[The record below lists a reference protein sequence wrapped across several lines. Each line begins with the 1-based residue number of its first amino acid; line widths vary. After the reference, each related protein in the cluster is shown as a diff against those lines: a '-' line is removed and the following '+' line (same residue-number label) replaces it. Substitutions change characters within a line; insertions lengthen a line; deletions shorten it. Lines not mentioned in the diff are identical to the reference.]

1 MALKTASFLA
11 PAFVVAGLALASVAG
26 VAAMLASS
34 ASADEIV
41 SSDEILSRLAPP
53 VREPSS
59 SRKARTRGIA
69 VERAPAEDT
78 APAAAPSGF
87 RRVALPAI
95 RFEFDSDRLT
105 GTAERQLTQL
115 ARALKAP
122 ALQGG
127 VFSIQG
133 HTDSTGSDAYNRA
146 LSLRRAQA
154 VKRHLVAE
162 RDLAAARLV
171 EAGLGEAFPLRGLP
185 GEDGRNRRV
194 EIVHLGIEA
203 RSGEAG
209 ERSEESARRTPM
221 RRALLIGIERYRHV
235 SPLQGPVN
243 DAAAMASF
251 LTGALGYRAQ
261 DIKTLVDA
269 EATRRNILDTIE
281 RWLVAGTEPGDEVF
295 LYFSGHGFQQPD
307 KDGDESDRRDET
319 LVPVDAFVDSER
331 TVVGMIADDEIAGLV
346 ERMDGRRIHVVLD
359 SCHSGTA
366 TRSTGDWRQV
376 KSPRLP
382 DGTPL
387 RLAAR
392 TRGVGG
398 EPVPGEAFL
407 VSDRS
412 QLTVWTAV
420 RAEQKALIDEE
431 TSGAPG
437 SVFTRLFLRGVRD
450 GEADLDVDG
459 TITARELHDFLV
471 SRSDAYCR
479 RHLDICGDGLTPQL
493 FAARNKLDEPA
504 LPVAHDASTGPGAF
518 QQVEADTRTSRLVHL
533 AKDILVRGSEAG
545 TSGTAIRLRMDPGP
559 RIALGAALDIVVES
573 DRKGHLLVL
582 DIDAAGRLVQIF
594 PNRHSLAS
602 GVSDHIQAGQRV
614 VLPGEQASFRFRA
627 EPPLGPGTLI
637 AVVSSESVRLRSL
650 AARHKD
656 LSVVPHPESYL
667 VELAEVLREVST
679 EGEDDGRPGWTI
691 AKLDYEIVEPLAS
704 ED

>member
-1 MALKTASFLA
+1 MALKTASLLA
-11 PAFVVAGLALASVAG
+11 PALAVAGLALVSIAG
-26 VAAMLASS
+26 PAAMLPSS
-34 ASADEIV
+34 ACADEIV

-53 VREPSS
+53 STESPP
-59 SRKARTRGIA
+59 SRKAKTRGIA
-69 VERAPAEDT
+69 VEPTPAEG
-78 APAAAPSGF
+78 AASPEPSHGF

-95 RFEFDSDRLT
+95 QFEFDSDRLT
-105 GTAERQLTQL
+105 GTAERQLAQL
-115 ARALKAP
+115 AQALKAP

-133 HTDSTGSDAYNRA
+133 HTDSTGVDAYNHA

-162 RDLAAARLV
+162 RDLAPARLV
-171 EAGLGEAFPLRGLP
+171 EAGLGEAFPLPGVP

-194 EIVHLGIEA
+194 EIVHLGMEI
-203 RSGEAG
+203 RPGGGG
-209 ERSEESARRTPM
+209 ERSEESSARAPA
-221 RRALLIGIERYRHV
+221 RRALLIGIGLYRHV
-235 SPLQGPVN
+235 SALEGPVN

-251 LTGALGYRAQ
+251 LIGSLGYRAR
-261 DIKTLVDA
+261 DIKTLTDA
-269 EATRRNILDTIE
+269 EATRLNILDAIE
-281 RWLVAGTEPGDEVF
+281 RWLVAGTAPGDEAF

-331 TVVGMIADDEIAGLV
+331 TVVGMIADDEIAALLD
-346 ERMDGRRIHVVLD
+346 RMDGRRIHVVLD

-366 TRSTGDWRQV
+366 TRSTGDWRRV

-398 EPVPGEAFL
+398 EPFPGEAFL
-407 VSDRS
+407 FSDRS

-437 SVFTRLFLRGVRD
+437 SVFTRLFLRGARD
-450 GEADLDVDG
+450 GEADLDADG
-459 TITARELHDFLV
+459 TITARELHDYLV
-471 SRSDAYCR
+471 SGSDAYCR
-479 RHLDICGDGLTPQL
+479 RHPDICGDGLTPQL
-493 FAARNKLDEPA
+493 FAARGRFDEPA
-504 LPVAHDASTGPGAF
+504 LPLADASAGPVAVR
-518 QQVEADTRTSRLVHL
+518 QVEADARTSRLTHF
-533 AKDILVRGSEAG
+533 AKDILVRGSEAA
-545 TSGTAIRLRMDPGP
+545 TSGGGIRLRMDPGP

-573 DRKGHLLVL
+573 DREGHLLVL
-582 DIDAAGRLVQIF
+582 DVDAAGRLVQIF
-594 PNRHSLAS
+594 PNRRSLAS
-602 GVSDHIQAGQRV
+602 GVSDRIEAGQRV
-614 VLPGEQASFRFRA
+614 ALPGERASFRFRA

-656 LSVVPHPESYL
+656 LSVVSHPESYL
-667 VELAEVLREVST
+667 VELAEILREVST
-679 EGEDDGRPGWTI
+679 ESGDDGRPGWTV
-691 AKLDYEIVEPLAS
+691 AKLDYEIVEPPAS
-704 ED
+704 EE